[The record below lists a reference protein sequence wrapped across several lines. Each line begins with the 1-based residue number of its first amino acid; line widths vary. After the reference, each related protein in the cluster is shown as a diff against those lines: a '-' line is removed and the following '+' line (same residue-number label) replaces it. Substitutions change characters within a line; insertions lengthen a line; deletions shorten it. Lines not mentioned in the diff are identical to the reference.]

1 MSGVSTAK
9 PFLQLY
15 REGQVGAED
24 IDDFIDSW
32 HDGEEAEQSMPLH
45 EFLGMLQADYALW
58 VQDPDILPH
67 LLHISQP
74 GSKTTA
80 NSA

>member
-1 MSGVSTAK
+1 MSSVSTAK

-15 REGQVGAED
+15 REGQVGADD
-24 IDDFIDSW
+24 IDDFIDAW
-32 HDGEEAEQSMPLH
+32 HDGGGAEQSMPLH
-45 EFLGMLQADYALW
+45 EFLGMSQADYILW

-74 GSKTTA
+74 GGKAPA
-80 NSA
+80 NGA